1 MSSIKIRM
9 KAACASSV
17 IWKIRGVVLLLTLLF
32 ILPCQGQTIVAW
44 GAYTDQLRDIPPGI
58 ANPIAISA
66 GAFHNLA
73 LQSNGT
79 VVAWGNNSVGETN
92 VPASVTNIV
101 AIAAGGHHSLAL
113 KIDGTVIA
121 WGGNIDGQTNVP
133 PSATNVIAIAAGSA
147 HSVVLRADGT
157 VVAWGN
163 NDYGQTDI
171 PSYLSNVI
179 AIAAGY
185 DHVLALRSDHSVTL
199 WGSEYL
205 SPSSATNVVA
215 VAAGWK
221 HSLILQVNGNIIAW
235 GDNSYGQSSIPAAV
249 TNAIAIAAGYGH
261 SLAVL
266 NDGSVAAWGL
276 NYADITNTP
285 PGLNNVGAIGCGEN
299 HQIAMTNTGP
309 PRFVSTS
316 SSVNAHVGGEV
327 YLCLGVDGTYPMTYQ
342 WYQDSVAI
350 AGLTNRWLHL
360 SDVQVTN
367 SGIYTLIASNVS
379 GQVTSDP
386 VDVAVSETPYFTAAD
401 PVQQNYLVGSSLC
414 LSANGTGKQ
423 PLSYQSQLNG
433 SDLVDN
439 GRISGAQQASVCFD
453 PLVYGDSGILNM
465 VITND
470 AGSFTGLLANMA
482 ITPVIGW
489 GDDSIEQ
496 LAIPVSATNVI
507 AVCGGGDHNLAL
519 RADGA
524 VVAWGDNTYGQ
535 NNVPPSASGVVA
547 IAEGETHSLAL
558 KLDGSVIAWGDNSS
572 GQTNVPVTAQGVVA
586 IAAGAGFSQA
596 LLANGSIVAWGVGSN
611 EVPETATNVLAISAR
626 NNYRLALR
634 ADGVVIGWG
643 GYSVPSVPSSITNVL
658 AIAAG
663 AYHGVALKNDG
674 DVVSWGDNLL
684 GQTITPPQATN
695 VIAIA
700 AGDDHSLALRSDG
713 SLISWG
719 DTSLNQC
726 LVPSAATGV
735 AGIGAGGAHSLAV
748 IGHAFARTVHAGE
761 SAMLT
766 SGSLG
771 KAMATYQWQFNGT
784 NISGA
789 TNIALVFG
797 SVSWVDSG
805 IYQVIISNALG
816 AVTGPPIT
824 LAVQTPF
831 QFDRSACGYSAG
843 AGGARM
849 RLIGSSGV
857 NQVVIYA
864 STNLL
869 DWQPI
874 HTNAPSVGPI
884 DFTDPQSLVLPHRFY
899 RAVEVAGAIPSVAPW
914 FSSAAL
920 VGGRMQMVL
929 NAQAGFL
936 YSIQF
941 SSNLVHWA
949 TLTNLA
955 FNTTAMTITDPA
967 AISNPARFYRAVTP
981 PPP

>member
-1 MSSIKIRM
+1 M
-9 KAACASSV
+9 
-17 IWKIRGVVLLLTLLF
+17 LLLTLLF

-44 GAYTDQLRDIPPGI
+44 GAYTDHVGDIPPGI
-58 ANPIAISA
+58 ANPITISA

-79 VVAWGNNSVGETN
+79 VVAWGNNSMGETN

-113 KIDGTVIA
+113 RNDGTVIA
-121 WGGNIDGQTNVP
+121 WGQNADGQTNVP
-133 PSATNVIAIAAGSA
+133 PSVTNVVAIAAGSA
-147 HSVVLRADGT
+147 HSVVLRADST
-157 VVAWGN
+157 VVTWGN
-163 NDYGQTDI
+163 NDYGQTNV

-179 AIAAGY
+179 AVAAGY
-185 DHVLALRSDHSVTL
+185 DHVLALRSDHSVTV

-205 SPSSATNVVA
+205 SPSSATNVIA
-215 VAAGWK
+215 IAAGWK
-221 HSLILQVNGNIIAW
+221 HSLALQANGHIIAW
-235 GDNSYGQSSIPAAV
+235 GDNSYGQSSIPPAV
-249 TNAIAIAAGYGH
+249 TNAIAISAGYGH
-261 SLAVL
+261 SLTL
-266 NDGSVAAWGL
+266 LDDGTIFAWGL
-276 NYADITNTP
+276 NYAGITNTP
-285 PGLNNVGAIGCGEN
+285 PGLTNVAAVGCGEN
-299 HQIAMTNTGP
+299 HEIALIRTGP
-309 PRFVSTS
+309 PRFVNTS
-316 SSVNAHVGGEV
+316 NPLNAHVGGEV
-327 YLCLGVDGTYPMTYQ
+327 YLCLGVDGSYPMTYQ
-342 WYQDSVAI
+342 WYQDSVAL

-367 SGIYTLIASNVS
+367 SGIYTLVASNVL
-379 GQVTSDP
+379 GPVTSNP
-386 VDVAVSETPYFTAAD
+386 VDLTVSQAPYFTPAI

-414 LSANGTGKQ
+414 LSANATGKR
-423 PLSYQSQLNG
+423 PLSYQAQFNG
-433 SDLVDN
+433 SDLMDN
-439 GRISGAQQASVCFD
+439 GRISGAKQDSVCFN
-453 PLVYGDSGILNM
+453 PLNYGDSGILNM

-482 ITPVIGW
+482 VTPVIGW
-489 GDDSIEQ
+489 GDDSFEQ
-496 LAIPVSATNVI
+496 LAIPTGATNVL
-507 AVCGGGDHNLAL
+507 AVCGGGDHSLAL

-535 NNVPPSASGVVA
+535 NNVPPSATGVIA

-572 GQTNVPVTAQGVVA
+572 GQTNVPATAQGVVA
-586 IAAGAGFSQA
+586 IAAGAGSSLA
-596 LLANGSIVAWGVGSN
+596 LLADGSIVAWGYGSN
-611 EVPETATNVLAISAR
+611 QVPGMATNVLSISAR
-626 NNYRLALR
+626 NNNRLALR

-643 GYSVPSVPSSITNVL
+643 GYAVPSSITNVS

-663 AYHGVALKNDG
+663 AFHGVALKNDG
-674 DVVSWGDNLL
+674 TVVSWGDNLL
-684 GQTITPPQATN
+684 GQTNTPPEATN

-713 SLISWG
+713 SLICWG
-719 DTSLNQC
+719 DTSLNQGS
-726 LVPSAATGV
+726 VPSSATSVAA
-735 AGIGAGGAHSLAV
+735 IGAGGAHSLAV
-748 IGHAFARTVHAGE
+748 IRHAFATTVHAGQ

-805 IYQVIISNALG
+805 IYQVIVSNASG
-816 AVTGPPIT
+816 TVTGPPIT
-824 LAVQTPF
+824 LNVQTPVL
-831 QFDRSACGYSAG
+831 SALGYSPDTG
-843 AGGARM
+843 VKI

-857 NQVVIYA
+857 NPVVIYA

-874 HTNAPSVGPI
+874 LTNAPSVGPI
-884 DFTDPQSLVLPHRFY
+884 DFTDPQSLVLPQRFY
-899 RAVEVAGAIPSVAPW
+899 RAVEVAGLIPTVAPW

-941 SSNLVHWA
+941 SSDLVHWA

-955 FNTTAMTITDPA
+955 FTTTTMTITDPA
-967 AISNPARFYRAVTP
+967 AISNPGRFYRAVTP

>member
-1 MSSIKIRM
+1 M
-9 KAACASSV
+9 
-17 IWKIRGVVLLLTLLF
+17 VLLLTLLF
-32 ILPCQGQTIVAW
+32 ILPCQGQNVIAW
-44 GAYTDQLRDIPPGI
+44 GANNDHQRDIPPGI
-58 ANPIAISA
+58 ANLIAISA

-79 VVAWGNNSVGETN
+79 VVAWGNNSMGETN
-92 VPASVTNIV
+92 VPASATNIIAV
-101 AIAAGGHHSLAL
+101 AAGGQHSLVL
-113 KIDGTVIA
+113 RNDGTVIA
-121 WGGNIDGQTNVP
+121 WGANTDGQTNVP

-147 HSVVLRADGT
+147 YSVVLRADGT

-163 NDYGQTDI
+163 NDYGQTNV
-171 PSYLSNVI
+171 PSYLSDVI

-185 DHVLALRSDHSVTL
+185 DHVLALRSDHSVTV

-215 VAAGWK
+215 IAAGWK
-221 HSLILQVNGNIIAW
+221 HSLGLQVNGNIIAW
-235 GDNSYGQSSIPAAV
+235 GDNSYGQSSIPSAV
-249 TNAIAIAAGYGH
+249 TNAIAISAGYGH
-261 SLAVL
+261 SLALL
-266 NDGSVAAWGL
+266 NGGTIFAWGL
-276 NYADITNTP
+276 NYAGITNTP
-285 PGLNNVGAIGCGEN
+285 PGLNNVAAIGCGEN
-299 HQIAMTNTGP
+299 HQIALTNTGP

-316 SSVNAHVGGEV
+316 GSVNAHVGGEV

-342 WYQDSVAI
+342 WCQDSVAL

-367 SGIYTLIASNVS
+367 SGIYTLVVSNVS
-379 GQVTSDP
+379 GPVTSDP
-386 VDVAVSETPYFTAAD
+386 VELTVSESPHFTAAD

-414 LSANGTGKQ
+414 LSANGTGTQ

-433 SDLVDN
+433 NDLTDN
-439 GRISGAQQASVCFD
+439 GRISGAQQATVCFN
-453 PLVYGDSGILNM
+453 PLNYGDSGILNL

-470 AGSFTGLLANMA
+470 TGSFTGLLANMV

-496 LAIPVSATNVI
+496 LAIPVSATNVV

-586 IAAGAGFSQA
+586 IAAGAGSSQA

-611 EVPETATNVLAISAR
+611 QVPATATNVLAISAR

-634 ADGVVIGWG
+634 ADGVVIGLG
-643 GYSVPSVPSSITNVL
+643 GYSWDGNSVPFVPSSITNVL

-663 AYHGVALKNDG
+663 AFHGVALKNDG
-674 DVVSWGDNLL
+674 TVVSWGDNRY
-684 GQTITPPQATN
+684 GQANTPVEATD

-713 SLISWG
+713 SLICWG

-726 LVPSAATGV
+726 SVPSAATGV
-735 AGIGAGGAHSLAV
+735 AAIGAGGAHSLAV
-748 IGHAFARTVHAGE
+748 IGHAFASTVHAGE

-789 TNIALVFG
+789 TNIALVLA
-797 SVSWVDSG
+797 SASWADAG
-805 IYQVIISNALG
+805 IYQVTVSNALG
-816 AVTGPPIT
+816 TVTGPPIS
-824 LAVQTPF
+824 LSVPPF
-831 QFDRSACGYSAG
+831 RFDRSARSADG
-843 AGGARM
+843 TTL
-849 RLIGSSGV
+849 RLVGSSGV

-884 DFTDPQSLVLPHRFY
+884 DFTDPQSLLLPQRFY
-899 RAVEVAGAIPSVAPW
+899 RGVEVVGAIPSVAPW
-914 FSSAAL
+914 FSSAAV

-941 SSNLVHWA
+941 SSDLVHWA

-955 FNTTAMTITDPA
+955 FNTPTMTITDPA
-967 AISNPARFYRAVTP
+967 VISDPARFYRAITP

>member
-1 MSSIKIRM
+1 MSNVTFQM
-9 KAACASSV
+9 KAAFASSV
-17 IWKIRGVVLLLTLLF
+17 LCKTSGLVSLLTLLF
-32 ILPCQGQTIVAW
+32 IPPCQGQNVIAW
-44 GAYTDQLRDIPPGI
+44 GATNDLQCDVPLGLD
-58 ANPIAISA
+58 NPIAISA
-66 GAFHNLA
+66 GAFHNLV

-79 VVAWGNNSVGETN
+79 VVAWGNNSMGETN
-92 VPASVTNIV
+92 VPASATNIIAV
-101 AIAAGGHHSLAL
+101 AAGGHHSLAL
-113 KIDGTVIA
+113 KNDGTVIA
-121 WGGNIDGQTNVP
+121 WGGNTDGQTNVP

-163 NDYGQTDI
+163 NDFGQTNV
-171 PSYLSNVI
+171 PSYLSDVI

-185 DHVLALRSDHSVTL
+185 DHVLALRSDHSVTV

-215 VAAGWK
+215 IAAGWK
-221 HSLILQVNGNIIAW
+221 HSLVLQASGDIIAW

-261 SLAVL
+261 SLALL
-266 NDGSVAAWGL
+266 NDGTIAAWGL
-276 NYADITNTP
+276 NYTGITNTP
-285 PGLNNVGAIGCGEN
+285 PGLNNVAAIGCGEN
-299 HQIAMTNTGP
+299 HQIALTNTGP
-309 PRFVSTS
+309 PRFVNTA

-327 YLCLGVDGTYPMTYQ
+327 FLCLGVDGTYPMTYQ

-350 AGLTNRWLHL
+350 GDLTNRWLHL

-367 SGIYTLIASNVS
+367 SGIYTLVVSNVS
-379 GQVTSDP
+379 GPVTSDP
-386 VDVAVSETPYFTAAD
+386 VELTVSEAPYFTAAN

-433 SDLVDN
+433 NDLSDN
-439 GRISGAQQASVCFD
+439 GQISGAQLATVCFN
-453 PLVYGDSGILNM
+453 PLNYGDSGILNL

-496 LAIPVSATNVI
+496 LAIPTGATNVV
-507 AVCGGGDHNLAL
+507 AVCGGGDHSLAL

-535 NNVPPSASGVVA
+535 NNVPPSATGVIA

-586 IAAGAGFSQA
+586 IAAGAGSSQA
-596 LLANGSIVAWGVGSN
+596 LLADGSIVAWGFGSN
-611 EVPETATNVLAISAR
+611 QVPATATNVLAISAR
-626 NNYRLALR
+626 NNNRLALR

-643 GYSVPSVPSSITNVL
+643 GYVVPSVPSSITNVS

-674 DVVSWGDNLL
+674 TVVSWGDNLL
-684 GQTITPPQATN
+684 GQTVTPPEATD
-695 VIAIA
+695 VIAVA

-713 SLISWG
+713 SLICWG

-735 AGIGAGGAHSLAV
+735 ATIGAGGAHSLAV
-748 IGHAFARTVHAGE
+748 IGHAFATTVHAGE

-784 NISGA
+784 NIVGA
-789 TNIALVFG
+789 TNAALVLA
-797 SVSWVDSG
+797 SASWADAG
-805 IYQVIISNALG
+805 IYQVTVSNALG
-816 AVTGPPIT
+816 TVTGPPIS
-824 LAVQTPF
+824 LSVPPF
-831 QFDRSACGYSAG
+831 RFDRSARSADG
-843 AGGARM
+843 TTL
-849 RLIGSSGV
+849 RLVGSSGV

-884 DFTDPQSLVLPHRFY
+884 DFTDPQSLLLPQRFY
-899 RAVEVAGAIPSVAPW
+899 RGVEVAGAIPSVAPW

-941 SSNLVHWA
+941 SSDLVHWA

-967 AISNPARFYRAVTP
+967 AISNSGRFYRAVTP